1 MACCEEDFDSDSDD
15 EDLRKDFV
23 AVPSHSKYEIGAT
36 PFPSKELTVQEKKVE
51 TVDSYSTTSSTGI
64 DNQCEVQ
71 SDDVNKLF
79 SSDLILSDSYRN
91 KQCSDIQE
99 AWLSHGIYFNKTC
112 WFLLHT

>member
-51 TVDSYSTTSSTGI
+51 TVRIG
-64 DNQCEVQ
+64 Q
-71 SDDVNKLF
+71 
-79 SSDLILSDSYRN
+79 
-91 KQCSDIQE
+91 
-99 AWLSHGIYFNKTC
+99 
-112 WFLLHT
+112 